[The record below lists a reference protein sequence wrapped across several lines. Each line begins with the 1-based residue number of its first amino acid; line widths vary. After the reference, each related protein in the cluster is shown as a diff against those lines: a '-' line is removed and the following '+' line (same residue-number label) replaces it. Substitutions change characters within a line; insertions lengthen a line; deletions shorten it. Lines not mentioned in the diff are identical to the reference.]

1 LGGKVTPGSG
11 KRFPAR
17 TNKASGGL
25 FEKIEGAVMDAES
38 VKEELSALSQE
49 LNDVTEFLA
58 GTSVKDARFGGLTG
72 IFGAIWFLAEP
83 QGKARANSIV
93 ISEQEN
99 GKIVGTEEVAAGF
112 LAKLVASFPP
122 ELRKRFIAA
131 LVDLELLK
139 TDESLEDFDQT
150 GENQG
155 D

>member
-1 LGGKVTPGSG
+1 VP
-11 KRFPAR
+11 
-17 TNKASGGL
+17 
-25 FEKIEGAVMDAES
+25 EDAEPI
-38 VKEELSALSQE
+38 KQELSALSQE

-72 IFGAIWFLAEP
+72 IYGVIWFLAEP
-83 QGKARANSIV
+83 KEKTRANSIV
-93 ISEQEN
+93 ISEEEN
-99 GKIVGTEEVAAGF
+99 GRIIGTEEVAAGF
-112 LAKLVASFPP
+112 LAKLVASFPS

-139 TDESLEDFDQT
+139 PDESLEDFDQT